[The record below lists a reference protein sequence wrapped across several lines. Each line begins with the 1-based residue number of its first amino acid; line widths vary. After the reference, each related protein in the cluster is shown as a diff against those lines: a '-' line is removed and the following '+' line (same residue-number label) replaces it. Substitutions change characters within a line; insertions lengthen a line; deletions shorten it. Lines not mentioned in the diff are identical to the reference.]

1 MAQKSRKSPV
11 WAASHA
17 VGSNCE
23 AKRQKTDSDDDGC
36 MQRALRKIAAVRLH
50 PSPRTLVAACDTQEV
65 QRVAGDGCAV
75 ATDPTAL
82 WIDHGESGLQRFS
95 GLDGKDAA
103 LCWLGAG
110 CVVRGWIIGTSE
122 SSALVRVVALKR
134 HTATKREDEE
144 LGRLRGRDSI
154 VRGRL
159 PLSQVVDGVAD
170 HSALLGLPIVAEV
183 TQVSVGKWD
192 CELSLLRRVRDRCEV
207 CRQQND
213 RRKDMALAC
222 WQQLI

>member
-154 VRGRL
+154 VRYYLHALHRTQSRG
-159 PLSQVVDGVAD
+159 PPP
-170 HSALLGLPIVAEV
+170 HSPNNAATLGGSAAPV
-183 TQVSVGKWD
+183 
-192 CELSLLRRVRDRCEV
+192 
-207 CRQQND
+207 
-213 RRKDMALAC
+213 
-222 WQQLI
+222 